1 MIKVCVDRCWGAVCW
16 GQKRLSRNQRIKSHF
31 LAETFSTHPITK
43 NKQSI
48 SAEGRAGSNA
58 RPARPS
64 AELDRTTSSAICR
77 AGPVQFG
84 GWPSWIKRATSSAIR
99 RAGPVQFN
107 GGPCWIKRA
116 TSSVIRRARPIQFGG
131 WPSWNN
137 CAVLV
142 LSARLL
148 SRLYRTR
155 SCFVSIGGTVG
166 TLRFRNR
173 KNLFSRKTFGSIV

>member
-64 AELDRTTSSAICR
+64 AELDRTTSSAIC
-77 AGPVQFG
+77 
-84 GWPSWIKRATSSAIR
+84 